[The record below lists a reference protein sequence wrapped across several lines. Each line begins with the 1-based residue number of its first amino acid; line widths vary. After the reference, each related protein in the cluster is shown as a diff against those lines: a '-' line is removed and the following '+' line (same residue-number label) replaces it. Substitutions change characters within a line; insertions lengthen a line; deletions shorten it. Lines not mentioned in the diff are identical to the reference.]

1 MAYSTGSGGYAVH
14 VLDGRFG
21 GFGSS
26 NEMQSESELHLMGQ
40 VSLGEGLTRVIDV

>member
-1 MAYSTGSGGYAVH
+1 MAYSLGSGEYAVH

-26 NEMQSESELHLMGQ
+26 NEMQSELHLMGQ
-40 VSLGEGLTRVIDV
+40 VSLGEGLTRVMDV

>member
-1 MAYSTGSGGYAVH
+1 MAYSLGSGEYAEH

-26 NEMQSESELHLMGQ
+26 NEMQSELHVMGQ
-40 VSLGEGLTRVIDV
+40 VSLGKGLTFVIYV